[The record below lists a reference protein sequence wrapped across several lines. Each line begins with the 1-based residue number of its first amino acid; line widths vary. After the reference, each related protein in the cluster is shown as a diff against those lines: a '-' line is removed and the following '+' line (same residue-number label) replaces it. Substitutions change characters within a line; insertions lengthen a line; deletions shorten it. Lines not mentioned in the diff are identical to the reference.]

1 MDRSGVSRAA
11 RPKKRKKRV
20 RRKRGVAPTALT
32 VSQFCERNQI
42 SPAHYYNIKAQG
54 KGPREM
60 SVGRSKRITLEAE
73 RDWQKECEQ
82 SAA

>member
-1 MDRSGVSRAA
+1 MVRPKNRK
-11 RPKKRKKRV
+11 RPKKF
-20 RRKRGVAPTALT
+20 RKRLASPSALT
-32 VSQFCERNQI
+32 VQEFCGRNRI
-42 SPAHYYNIKAQG
+42 SPAHYYNLKAQG

-82 SAA
+82 SVA